1 MDYDGKGGGLRQGGR
16 AAGRRR
22 DATWERRDGLV
33 GAPSWVR
40 QQVETWSG
48 WCWVQE
54 RMIGNLGHREND
66 RGQGSI
72 A

>member
-1 MDYDGKGGGLRQGGR
+1 MDYDGKGGGLCQGGR

-40 QQVETWSG
+40 KQVETWSG
-48 WCWVQE
+48 WCWVAGE
-54 RMIGNLGHREND
+54 DDWEFRIEGK
-66 RGQGSI
+66 
-72 A
+72 